1 MSSVYLPAQV
11 VLLFRRIVNVISTI
25 SLSTQYLRTS
35 ASSSSAPA
43 EDPERDDTIH
53 RLIANPVLYDPLRRP
68 RYPIVLCHGLYGFDS
83 RGPQS
88 FPSLRMHYWANVL
101 SILRDKLGVEVIVTA
116 VPPTGSVSSRAEA
129 LHAQLSHRAMGR
141 GVNFMAH
148 SMGGLDCRHLISN
161 VRPTE
166 YAPLSLTTIS
176 TPHRGSPFMDWCA
189 QNLGLGKKGEDGT
202 NSPVPEPS
210 SGSNLSSESKLTLST
225 LSSLPSS
232 FTTLL
237 LSILDSP
244 AYSNLTTNYL
254 QQAFNP
260 STPDNPDVK
269 YFSVTSR
276 VKSVSIWHPFWFPK
290 MVVDEWEK
298 EERERLRKQWEADPR
313 GQRKD
318 SSPPLFS
325 LDSEWGNDG
334 LVPIQSAK
342 WGEFLGVLEGCDH
355 WELRGSRGIE
365 FGVDLPGIPSIPSIP
380 SISIPSLNLGSLT
393 SFDDRSK
400 MSSRDKPEARS
411 DRERVGTRSGGGL
424 GIGFGSSFGEWSFG
438 TSFAENKDLGSFLK
452 AWWTQEREA
461 KAQAQAEADQMA
473 NSNAPL
479 DSGSLSP
486 KGMKT
491 NSTNKSTSDST
502 FPKTAET
509 KSASQARRELE
520 RERDDEVIKASTEK
534 LSRVFDWFSSES
546 STSSSSNSPS
556 SSSMEK
562 ASNISSGERRD
573 PSSIPLL
580 HRSSSSTSSSS
591 SSPSSSFPGEL
602 KNNPI
607 EEEIRSRAKDEASQ
621 KPHERHELATK
632 MDLERFYVALT
643 RKLWDEGL

>member
-365 FGVDLPGIPSIPSIP
+365 FGVDLPGIP
-380 SISIPSLNLGSLT
+380 
-393 SFDDRSK
+393 
-400 MSSRDKPEARS
+400 
-411 DRERVGTRSGGGL
+411 
-424 GIGFGSSFGEWSFG
+424 
-438 TSFAENKDLGSFLK
+438 FAENKDLGSFLK

-491 NSTNKSTSDST
+491 SSTNKPTSEST
-502 FPKTAET
+502 
-509 KSASQARRELE
+509 
-520 RERDDEVIKASTEK
+520 ERDDEVIKASTEK

-546 STSSSSNSPS
+546 STSSSSS
-556 SSSMEK
+556 K
-562 ASNISSGERRD
+562 TSNISSGERRD